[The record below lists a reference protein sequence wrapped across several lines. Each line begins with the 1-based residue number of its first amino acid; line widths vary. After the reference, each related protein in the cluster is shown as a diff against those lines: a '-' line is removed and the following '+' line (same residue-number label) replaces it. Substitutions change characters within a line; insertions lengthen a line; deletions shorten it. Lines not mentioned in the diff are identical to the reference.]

1 MVNWA
6 LNNLDLWVKQF
17 LIAENNYRVR
27 FEAAEVLMMLI
38 PDSGHLYNY
47 WKSCVDKFS
56 LPDSNKNGTV
66 QYEERVL
73 TVVHKVC
80 SFNVG
85 FSITGFPRALK
96 RLYCD
101 KNCAAVKTKHI
112 KTVANRLF
120 LEVFDHTC
128 WCALPLK
135 FSMY

>member
-85 FSITGFPRALK
+85 FSITGFPRAPKHQNDFIVTNSAPQSKRSILK
-96 RLYCD
+96 LQLIGIFW
-101 KNCAAVKTKHI
+101 K
-112 KTVANRLF
+112 F
-120 LEVFDHTC
+120 LTIHVG
-128 WCALPLK
+128 ARYP
-135 FSMY
+135 